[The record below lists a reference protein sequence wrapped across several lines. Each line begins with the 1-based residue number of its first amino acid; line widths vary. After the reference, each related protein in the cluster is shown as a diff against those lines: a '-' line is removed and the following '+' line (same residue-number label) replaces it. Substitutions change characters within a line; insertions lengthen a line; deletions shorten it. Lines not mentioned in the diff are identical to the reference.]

1 MIQGT
6 TVNGTITSTVTPIT
20 PLVPCY
26 EANGNYS
33 LNLNNVRI
41 NNCPCCSVVVI
52 NPAISIGKG

>member
-6 TVNGTITSTVTPIT
+6 TVNGTITDVITPIT
-20 PLVPCY
+20 PLVGCY
-26 EANGNYS
+26 DAKGNYS

-52 NPAISIGKG
+52 NPPITIVRG